1 MNRESASPEQHFTQP
16 PPRFSEASLVKKLEE
31 LGIGRPSTYASII
44 SVLQERNY
52 VQVDKRR
59 FFPEDRGRLV
69 TAFLSSFFT
78 KYVEYDFT
86 ADLEEKLDDIS
97 GGRMD
102 WKSVLR
108 DFWQSFNEAIGGT
121 SDLRVREVLDAL
133 NGLLGPHFFG
143 LDAKGDLKRAC
154 PSCDN
159 GELSLKLGRHGAFIG
174 CSNYPDCK
182 HTRPLVVPNG
192 ENDGAA
198 LTDNGPKELGLEPES
213 GFAVSLR
220 RGPYG
225 YYIQLGEQEGKKKP
239 KRATL
244 TKDMNPVDVDLKMA
258 LGLLSLPRDVGT
270 HPETGDMITAA
281 VGRFGPYIK
290 MGGTYV
296 SLKEDHVLEVGLN
309 RAVDLMADAPR
320 RPAPEELGVHPGD
333 KKPIT
338 LREGRFG
345 PYVQHGTVRATLPK
359 DKRDEKPSLE
369 LAIELLDTKASKKK
383 TTTKKKATAKKKASS
398 KKKASGKKRVA
409 KSARPRSAGTQS

>member
-1 MNRESASPEQHFTQP
+1 MIFRA
-16 PPRFSEASLVKKLEE
+16 
-31 LGIGRPSTYASII
+31 
-44 SVLQERNY
+44 
-52 VQVDKRR
+52 
-59 FFPEDRGRLV
+59 
-69 TAFLSSFFT
+69 
-78 KYVEYDFT
+78 
-86 ADLEEKLDDIS
+86 
-97 GGRMD
+97 GRMD

-108 DFWQSFNEAIGGT
+108 DFWHSFNEAIGGT

-143 LDAKGDLKRAC
+143 LDDKGGLRRAC
-154 PSCDN
+154 PSCEN

-182 HTRPLVVPNG
+182 HTRPLAVPNG
-192 ENDGAA
+192 DDDGSA
-198 LTDNGPKELGLEPES
+198 LTDKGPKELGFEPES
-213 GFAVSLR
+213 GFAVTLR

-244 TKDMNPVDVDLKMA
+244 TKDINPADVDLKMA
-258 LGLLSLPRDVGT
+258 LGLLSLPRDVGR

-281 VGRFGPYIK
+281 IGRFGPYIK

-338 LREGRFG
+338 LKEGRFG

-369 LAIELLDTKASKKK
+369 LAIELVDAKASKKK
-383 TTTKKKATAKKKASS
+383 TATKKKSDRQEKKPRQRKRHPPIRTRLKKNGLPIAPRRARRLAELALGNLPRNLSTDLS
-398 KKKASGKKRVA
+398 KRDVLAYIRDHAGRSWQAGIV
-409 KSARPRSAGTQS
+409 PRSCHWRQEKELAQKPAN